1 VTGPATPGVVE
12 LRGLEV
18 TALVGVLPEER
29 ARAQPIELD
38 IDVHVDVAA
47 AAASDDLAD
56 AVDYGAVCDAAVA
69 AVGAGH
75 VGLLERLAHLVA
87 AAVLAVDPRI
97 TAADV
102 VVRKLRPPVPHRLRT
117 SGVRVRLDR

>member
-1 VTGPATPGVVE
+1 MTAGVVE

-29 ARAQPIELD
+29 ERPQPLEID
-38 IDVHVDVAA
+38 VDVHVDTSA

-56 AVDYGAVCDAAVA
+56 AVDYGAVCDAVVA
-69 AVGAGH
+69 AATGGH
-75 VGLLERLAHLVA
+75 VGLLERLAHLLA
-87 AAVLAVDPRI
+87 EAVLDVDPRI

-102 VVRKLRPPVPHRLRT
+102 TVRKLRPPVPHRLRT
-117 SGVRVRLDR
+117 SGVRARLERT

>member
-1 VTGPATPGVVE
+1 VTAGVVE
-12 LRGLEV
+12 LRGLRV
-18 TALVGVLPEER
+18 TALVGILPEELER
-29 ARAQPIELD
+29 PQPLELD

-69 AVGAGH
+69 AVQAGP
-75 VGLLERLAHLVA
+75 VGLLERLAHVVA
-87 AAVLAVDPRI
+87 EAVLAVDARI
-97 TAADV
+97 DAAEV
-102 VVRKLRPPVPHRLRT
+102 VVRKLRPPVPHQLAT